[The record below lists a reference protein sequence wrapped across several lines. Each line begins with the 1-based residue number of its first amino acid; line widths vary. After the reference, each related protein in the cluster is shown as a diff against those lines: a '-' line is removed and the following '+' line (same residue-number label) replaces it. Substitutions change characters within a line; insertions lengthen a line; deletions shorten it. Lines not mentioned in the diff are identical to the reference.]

1 LALSKHFA
9 FIGSF
14 WRALPVIATINATAL
29 YPLPT
34 SRQDQGGAI
43 SLDAYMRLPP
53 DQYDELDPGMI
64 QALGGS
70 QFLLKVPR
78 LAVSTDWAAAGW
90 HCMRISTL
98 GHDMVVLQEDVL
110 FC

>member
-1 LALSKHFA
+1 MILGMKQA
-9 FIGSF
+9 FRPQFSF
-14 WRALPVIATINATAL
+14 LMAGFPSHCNNNCFLPL
-29 YPLPT
+29 HPLPT
-34 SRQDQGGAI
+34 SWQDQGGAI

-78 LAVSTDWAAAGW
+78 LAVSTDWAVAGW
-90 HCMRISTL
+90 R
-98 GHDMVVLQEDVL
+98 
-110 FC
+110 